1 LISDVYA
8 NYKTNTT
15 SIAVG
20 TSLSNKA
27 DTTAIYI
34 LTCRKTSEVLFFS
47 KLLIQRMDDDGLI
60 NANAY
65 VGICELNWNTNKN
78 TTQIIVNRIDILDSL
93 NDHRCRMRCRTLINL
108 CASNICSIVDSCK

>member
-1 LISDVYA
+1 
-8 NYKTNTT
+8 
-15 SIAVG
+15 
-20 TSLSNKA
+20 
-27 DTTAIYI
+27 
-34 LTCRKTSEVLFFS
+34 
-47 KLLIQRMDDDGLI
+47 MDDDGLI